1 MRAAPA
7 TPRAVETGAR
17 HRNPRGLRG
26 VSHVSRVAA
35 GDSSAGTAAASRV
48 AMSHDARVA
57 TAPRV
62 FVMSDIHTDFPEN
75 MSWCASLSD
84 VAFARD
90 AVILGGDVSDDL
102 RVLETTLRLFKRK
115 FRHVFFTPG
124 NHDLWIK
131 GKGKEKSEEQRGDE
145 TTTIRDSLAKLEA
158 VLSLCETCGVRT
170 KPFLLLPSDG
180 DDGGDDG
187 DIDDIDNID
196 VTETGTGTETGGVWI
211 VPVLAWHHASFD
223 YEPDIPPSVKVV
235 PPPERVMS
243 DFRLC
248 VWPSPL
254 DPGDASVAIALDAM
268 NDTRQEWG
276 IFLHKLQHGTLAE
289 RESPILS
296 FSHFLPR
303 LELCPEK
310 RMLFYPNLPKAVGS
324 DFILRRIE
332 TLRTHGLDEFGS
344 GEGGVKVGVAKA
356 SAKAEREHLHVF
368 GHTHFGWDQTIDGVR
383 YVQAPVSYP
392 HEWNTRPG
400 SLVIGP
406 DASGN
411 TFDLSD
417 VDVPDVV
424 SEDGGLSSRDVNT
437 AAAAPLCVWDEVGA
451 RERSPTDD
459 APGSRKN
466 ERKKTFG
473 FVPEMRARW
482 SDHYKNTP
490 RDPEN
495 TELAW
500 WVKGGRKSNRE
511 SR

>member
-57 TAPRV
+57 TPPRV

-131 GKGKEKSEEQRGDE
+131 GKGKENSEEQRGDE

-187 DIDDIDNID
+187 DDIDIDNID
-196 VTETGTGTETGGVWI
+196 VTETETE
-211 VPVLAWHHASFD
+211 PN
-223 YEPDIPPSVKVV
+223 
-235 PPPERVMS
+235 RR
-243 DFRLC
+243 RL
-248 VWPSPL
+248 
-254 DPGDASVAIALDAM
+254 D
-268 NDTRQEWG
+268 
-276 IFLHKLQHGTLAE
+276 
-289 RESPILS
+289 
-296 FSHFLPR
+296 
-303 LELCPEK
+303 
-310 RMLFYPNLPKAVGS
+310 
-324 DFILRRIE
+324 
-332 TLRTHGLDEFGS
+332 
-344 GEGGVKVGVAKA
+344 
-356 SAKAEREHLHVF
+356 
-368 GHTHFGWDQTIDGVR
+368 
-383 YVQAPVSYP
+383 
-392 HEWNTRPG
+392 RP
-400 SLVIGP
+400 
-406 DASGN
+406 
-411 TFDLSD
+411 
-417 VDVPDVV
+417 
-424 SEDGGLSSRDVNT
+424 
-437 AAAAPLCVWDEVGA
+437 
-451 RERSPTDD
+451 
-459 APGSRKN
+459 
-466 ERKKTFG
+466 
-473 FVPEMRARW
+473 RARVAPRVVRLRARHSALGQSRASPGA
-482 SDHYKNTP
+482 SDERFP
-490 RDPEN
+490 AVCMAVAAGP
-495 TELAW
+495 
-500 WVKGGRKSNRE
+500 G
-511 SR
+511 

>member
-1 MRAAPA
+1 
-7 TPRAVETGAR
+7 
-17 HRNPRGLRG
+17 
-26 VSHVSRVAA
+26 
-35 GDSSAGTAAASRV
+35 
-48 AMSHDARVA
+48 
-57 TAPRV
+57 
-62 FVMSDIHTDFPEN
+62 
-75 MSWCASLSD
+75 
-84 VAFARD
+84 
-90 AVILGGDVSDDL
+90 
-102 RVLETTLRLFKRK
+102 
-115 FRHVFFTPG
+115 
-124 NHDLWIK
+124 
-131 GKGKEKSEEQRGDE
+131 
-145 TTTIRDSLAKLEA
+145 
-158 VLSLCETCGVRT
+158 
-170 KPFLLLPSDG
+170 
-180 DDGGDDG
+180 
-187 DIDDIDNID
+187 
-196 VTETGTGTETGGVWI
+196 
-211 VPVLAWHHASFD
+211 
-223 YEPDIPPSVKVV
+223 
-235 PPPERVMS
+235 
-243 DFRLC
+243 
-248 VWPSPL
+248 
-254 DPGDASVAIALDAM
+254 
-268 NDTRQEWG
+268 
-276 IFLHKLQHGTLAE
+276 LAE

-324 DFILRRIE
+324 DFLRKRIQ
-332 TLRTHGLDEFGS
+332 TLRTFGLDE
-344 GEGGVKVGVAKA
+344 EGGGVGVAA
-356 SAKAEREHLHVF
+356 GLGLKAEREHLHVF
-368 GHTHFGWDQTIDGVR
+368 GHTHFGWDQTLDGVR

-424 SEDGGLSSRDVNT
+424 SEDGGLSSRDVKT

-482 SDHYKNTP
+482 SDHYKTTP

-511 SR
+511 AR

>member
-1 MRAAPA
+1 
-7 TPRAVETGAR
+7 
-17 HRNPRGLRG
+17 
-26 VSHVSRVAA
+26 
-35 GDSSAGTAAASRV
+35 
-48 AMSHDARVA
+48 
-57 TAPRV
+57 
-62 FVMSDIHTDFPEN
+62 
-75 MSWCASLSD
+75 
-84 VAFARD
+84 
-90 AVILGGDVSDDL
+90 
-102 RVLETTLRLFKRK
+102 
-115 FRHVFFTPG
+115 
-124 NHDLWIK
+124 
-131 GKGKEKSEEQRGDE
+131 
-145 TTTIRDSLAKLEA
+145 
-158 VLSLCETCGVRT
+158 
-170 KPFLLLPSDG
+170 
-180 DDGGDDG
+180 
-187 DIDDIDNID
+187 
-196 VTETGTGTETGGVWI
+196 
-211 VPVLAWHHASFD
+211 
-223 YEPDIPPSVKVV
+223 
-235 PPPERVMS
+235 MS

-268 NDTRQEWG
+268 NDTRLEWG
-276 IFLHKLQHGTLAE
+276 AFLHKLQHGTLAE

-324 DFILRRIE
+324 DFLRKRIQ
-332 TLRTHGLDEFGS
+332 TLRTFGLDE
-344 GEGGVKVGVAKA
+344 EGGGVGVAA
-356 SAKAEREHLHVF
+356 GLGLKAEREHLHVF
-368 GHTHFGWDQTIDGVR
+368 GHTHFGWDQTLDGVR

-451 RERSPTDD
+451 RDRPTDGPP
-459 APGSRKN
+459 AGSRMN
-466 ERKKTFG
+466 EKKTFG

-490 RDPEN
+490 RDPKN

>member
-1 MRAAPA
+1 
-7 TPRAVETGAR
+7 
-17 HRNPRGLRG
+17 
-26 VSHVSRVAA
+26 
-35 GDSSAGTAAASRV
+35 
-48 AMSHDARVA
+48 
-57 TAPRV
+57 
-62 FVMSDIHTDFPEN
+62 
-75 MSWCASLSD
+75 
-84 VAFARD
+84 
-90 AVILGGDVSDDL
+90 
-102 RVLETTLRLFKRK
+102 
-115 FRHVFFTPG
+115 
-124 NHDLWIK
+124 
-131 GKGKEKSEEQRGDE
+131 
-145 TTTIRDSLAKLEA
+145 
-158 VLSLCETCGVRT
+158 
-170 KPFLLLPSDG
+170 
-180 DDGGDDG
+180 
-187 DIDDIDNID
+187 
-196 VTETGTGTETGGVWI
+196 
-211 VPVLAWHHASFD
+211 
-223 YEPDIPPSVKVV
+223 
-235 PPPERVMS
+235 
-243 DFRLC
+243 
-248 VWPSPL
+248 
-254 DPGDASVAIALDAM
+254 
-268 NDTRQEWG
+268 
-276 IFLHKLQHGTLAE
+276 LAE

-356 SAKAEREHLHVF
+356 RAKAEREHLHVF
-368 GHTHFGWDQTIDGVR
+368 GHTHFGWDQTLDGVR

-451 RERSPTDD
+451 RDRPTDGPP
-459 APGSRKN
+459 AGSRMN
-466 ERKKTFG
+466 EKKTFG

-490 RDPEN
+490 RDPKN

>member
-1 MRAAPA
+1 M
-7 TPRAVETGAR
+7 
-17 HRNPRGLRG
+17 
-26 VSHVSRVAA
+26 SHVSRVAA

-48 AMSHDARVA
+48 AMSPDARVS

-84 VAFARD
+84 VAYARD

-131 GKGKEKSEEQRGDE
+131 GKGKDATEEKTEEK
-145 TTTIRDSLAKLEA
+145 TFRDSLAKLEA

-180 DDGGDDG
+180 DDGDDIDDG
-187 DIDDIDNID
+187 DDNIERD
-196 VTETGTGTETGGVWI
+196 ETETETETGGVWI

-235 PPPERVMS
+235 PPPEKVMS

-248 VWPSPL
+248 AWPSPL
-254 DPGDASVAIALDAM
+254 DPADASVAQSLDAM

-276 IFLHKLQHGTLAE
+276 AFLHKLQHGTPAE
-289 RESPILS
+289 RRSPILS

-332 TLRTHGLDEFGS
+332 TLRTHGLDEFGD
-344 GEGGVKVGVAKA
+344 EKAKA
-356 SAKAEREHLHVF
+356 REHVHVF
-368 GHTHFGWDQTIDGVR
+368 GHTHFGWDQTLDGVR

-392 HEWNTRPG
+392 HEWKQRPG
-400 SLVIGP
+400 SLVVGP
-406 DASGN
+406 DATGR
-411 TFDLSD
+411 TFDLSS
-417 VDVPDVV
+417 VDEELF
-424 SEDGGLSSRDVNT
+424 SEDCLSSRDRAT
-437 AAAAPLCVWDEVGA
+437 AAAPLCVWDEVGQ
-451 RERSPTDD
+451 RESPEDD
-459 APGSRKN
+459 VPGSSPRAQKSARARLN
-466 ERKKTFG
+466 KKTFG
-473 FVPEMRARW
+473 FVPEMTARW

-490 RDPEN
+490 RDPAN

-500 WVKGGRKSNRE
+500 WVKGGRKSR
-511 SR
+511 

>member
-145 TTTIRDSLAKLEA
+145 TTTFRDSLAKLEA

-180 DDGGDDG
+180 DDDGDDG
-187 DIDDIDNID
+187 DIDNIDNID
-196 VTETGTGTETGGVWI
+196 VTETETETGTGGVWI

-223 YEPDIPPSVKVV
+223 HEPDIPPSVKVV

-254 DPGDASVAIALDAM
+254 DPGDASVA
-268 NDTRQEWG
+268 
-276 IFLHKLQHGTLAE
+276 LASGRDE
-289 RESPILS
+289 R
-296 FSHFLPR
+296 HAPR
-303 LELCPEK
+303 
-310 RMLFYPNLPKAVGS
+310 VGR
-324 DFILRRIE
+324 LLAQAAAR
-332 TLRTHGLDEFGS
+332 
-344 GEGGVKVGVAKA
+344 
-356 SAKAEREHLHVF
+356 
-368 GHTHFGWDQTIDGVR
+368 HFGR
-383 YVQAPVSYP
+383 
-392 HEWNTRPG
+392 TRIAHPLVLALPAETRAVPG
-400 SLVIGP
+400 EA
-406 DASGN
+406 DA
-411 TFDLSD
+411 L
-417 VDVPDVV
+417 
-424 SEDGGLSSRDVNT
+424 L
-437 AAAAPLCVWDEVGA
+437 
-451 RERSPTDD
+451 
-459 APGSRKN
+459 
-466 ERKKTFG
+466 
-473 FVPEMRARW
+473 PE
-482 SDHYKNTP
+482 P
-490 RDPEN
+490 P
-495 TELAW
+495 
-500 WVKGGRKSNRE
+500 E
-511 SR
+511 SRRVGFHPAPHRDAADARLGRIRIGRGGG